1 MTYSS
6 GSLVMMNCRSFTFEG
21 GAPLQVA
28 PQSSLRLDCGGR
40 KLELYTANGTTSLG
54 ERSQLHLVSCHV
66 MPFESAEG
74 AESLPQTVELPQH
87 VFGNPLGAVVLLEN
101 STLQLPCLVR
111 LIQAYCRD
119 IVPYHRQCLGVF
131 KLTSTQK
138 LEASQACKPEKVHH
152 PIVKNP
158 PNPSNRSG

>member
-1 MTYSS
+1 
-6 GSLVMMNCRSFTFEG
+6 MNCRSFTFEG
-21 GAPLQVA
+21 GPPLQVA

-54 ERSQLHLVSCHV
+54 DRSQLHVVSCHV

-87 VFGNPLGAVVLLEN
+87 VFGNALGAVVLLEN

-119 IVPYHRQCLGVF
+119 IYIFIYIIFIHSSTIHRQCLGVF
-131 KLTSTQK
+131 KFTSTQK
-138 LEASQACKPEKVHH
+138 
-152 PIVKNP
+152 
-158 PNPSNRSG
+158 